1 MEAVLIVG
9 RAHPSGC
16 VSRPE
21 QFGKLPVEFPSV
33 TQRPFLLLGFFSGAN
48 VQASSS
54 LTSKMIPSWL
64 PNATFK
70 VMRKIYGHSQIGMS
84 AFKGLI
90 AVMLSWG
97 QHLSARD
104 IKAMPPP
111 SELSCLQRSESLGLW
126 CWSDESYQPRGGDP
140 QGPGEPHWETCSFVS
155 FTGSGLVFTCF
166 PTISR
171 PVGLHQRLE
180 VPSRGG
186 IRVDLASQCSFQN
199 SRKIPEL

>member
-1 MEAVLIVG
+1 
-9 RAHPSGC
+9 
-16 VSRPE
+16 
-21 QFGKLPVEFPSV
+21 
-33 TQRPFLLLGFFSGAN
+33 
-48 VQASSS
+48 
-54 LTSKMIPSWL
+54 MIPSWL

-70 VMRKIYGHSQIGMS
+70 VMRKIYGRSQIGMS

-90 AVMLSWG
+90 SVMLSWG

-104 IKAMPPP
+104 IKATPPP
-111 SELSCLQRSESLGLW
+111 SELSCLQGSESLGLW

-171 PVGLHQRLE
+171 PVGPHQRLE
-180 VPSRGG
+180 VASRGG
-186 IRVDLASQCSFQN
+186 IRWTWLPNAASRTPVKSL
-199 SRKIPEL
+199 SLEVMTAPSPYIPSCPLTSLLSLPQVH